1 MNEQAK
7 INKQNNDEQEN
18 EQENSSPEVSS
29 TSDFETGSITVSK
42 DGHFIHCLTIIGQI
56 EGHYIL
62 PSQNKTTKYEHV
74 IPQLVAIEESKEIE
88 GLLIILNTVGGDVEA
103 GLAIAELLST
113 MTTPTASLVLGG
125 GHSIGVPL
133 AVSCKKSF
141 IVPSAT
147 MTVHPV
153 RMNGLVLGVPQTL
166 SYFEKTQD
174 RIVNFVAN
182 NSKISARDFR
192 KLMMKTGELV
202 MDVGTVLDGEGAV
215 EAGLIDELG
224 GLSNALDFLNC
235 AIESDND
242 AIHRD

>member
-1 MNEQAK
+1 MF
-7 INKQNNDEQEN
+7 NNSNDETKVGNNQEQEN
-18 EQENSSPEVSS
+18 DDSQNQDDQVRN

-113 MTTPTASLVLGG
+113 MKTPTASLVLGG
-125 GHSIGVPL
+125 DHSIGVPL
-133 AVSCKKSF
+133 AVSCRKSF

-166 SYFEKTQD
+166 SYFEKMQD

-182 NSKISARDFR
+182 NSKISAEDFR
-192 KLMMKTGELV
+192 TLMMKTGELI
-202 MDVGTVLDGEGAV
+202 MDVGTVLDGESAV
-215 EAGLIDELG
+215 KSGLIDEMG
-224 GLSNALDFLNC
+224 GLSDALDFLNKC
-235 AIESDND
+235 IEEGEN
-242 AIHRD
+242 

>member
-1 MNEQAK
+1 MPET
-7 INKQNNDEQEN
+7 EN
-18 EQENSSPEVSS
+18 ENISAENNASN
-29 TSDFETGSITVSK
+29 DFETGSITVEK

-113 MTTPTASLVLGG
+113 MKTPTASLVLGG

-166 SYFEKTQD
+166 SYFEKMQD
-174 RIVNFVAN
+174 RIVNFVES
-182 NSKISARDFR
+182 NSKISSDDFR
-192 KLMMKTGELV
+192 KLMLKTGELV

-215 EAGLIDELG
+215 ACGLIDKLG
-224 GLSNALDFLNC
+224 GLCDALSFLNDT
-235 AIESDND
+235 IEKGE
-242 AIHRD
+242 

>member
-1 MNEQAK
+1 MLNNEDK
-7 INKQNNDEQEN
+7 ELEN
-18 EQENSSPEVSS
+18 ENKENEEQSAAESEVNNSSC
-29 TSDFETGSITVSK
+29 FETGSITVSK
-42 DGHFIHCLTIIGQI
+42 DGHFIHCLTIIGQV

-113 MTTPTASLVLGG
+113 MKTPTASLVLGG

-133 AVSCKKSF
+133 AVSCKRSF

-166 SYFEKTQD
+166 SYFEKMQD

-182 NSKISARDFR
+182 NSKISNEAFR
-192 KLMMKTGELV
+192 ELMLKTGELV

-224 GLSNALDFLNC
+224 GLSDSLDFLNR
-235 AIESDND
+235 AIEEG
-242 AIHRD
+242 I

>member
-1 MNEQAK
+1 MLCNNEEET
-7 INKQNNDEQEN
+7 NNET
-18 EQENSSPEVSS
+18 ENSTENQPEINS

-74 IPQLVAIEESKEIE
+74 IPQLVAIEESKEID

-113 MTTPTASLVLGG
+113 MKTPTASLVLGG

-133 AVSCKKSF
+133 AVSCKRSF

-166 SYFEKTQD
+166 SYFEKMQD
-174 RIVNFVAN
+174 RIVNFVSN
-182 NSKISARDFR
+182 NSKISGEDFR
-192 KLMMKTGELV
+192 NLVIKTGELV

-215 EAGLIDELG
+215 KSGLIDELG
-224 GLSNALDFLNC
+224 GLSNALDFLNSM
-235 AIESDND
+235 IEE
-242 AIHRD
+242 H

>member
-1 MNEQAK
+1 MSETNEE
-7 INKQNNDEQEN
+7 NKEKNNDCGDG
-18 EQENSSPEVSS
+18 SSA
-29 TSDFETGSITVSK
+29 FESGSITVEKS
-42 DGHFIHCLTIIGQI
+42 GHFIHCLTIIGQI
-56 EGHYIL
+56 EGHFIL

-74 IPQLVAIEESKEIE
+74 IPQLVAIEESKEID

-113 MTTPTASLVLGG
+113 MQTPTASLVLGG

-153 RMNGLVLGVPQTL
+153 RMNGTVLGVPQTL
-166 SYFEKTQD
+166 SYFEKMQD
-174 RIVNFVAN
+174 RIVNFVEN
-182 NSKISARDFR
+182 NSKISAEDFR
-192 KLMMKTGELV
+192 RLMMKTGELI

-215 EAGLIDELG
+215 ECGLIDELG
-224 GLSNALDFLNC
+224 GLKDALGFL
-235 AIESDND
+235 ESCIAEDK
-242 AIHRD
+242 